1 MKIDLLARASS
12 RWSAISRMLLD
23 AIHSGALAF
32 EEVGMLRFSALR
44 HEAQRRDSP

>member
-1 MKIDLLARASS
+1 MTLELVARASS
-12 RWSAISRMLLD
+12 RWPAISRTLLD

-32 EEVGMLRFSALR
+32 EEVGVLRFSALR